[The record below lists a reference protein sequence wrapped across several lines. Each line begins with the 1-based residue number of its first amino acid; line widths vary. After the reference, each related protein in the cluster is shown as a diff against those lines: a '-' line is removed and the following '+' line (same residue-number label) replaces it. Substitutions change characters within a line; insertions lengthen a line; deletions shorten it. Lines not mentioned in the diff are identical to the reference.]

1 MHITSIKGVT
11 ILAATKGRTIK
22 EIFQAV
28 AAGISVI
35 GENQAQELLKK
46 LPNLPKKIR
55 IDFIGHLQTNK
66 VKKIIKICHLIHS
79 VDTLKLAEMINE
91 EAKKIDKIQKILLEI
106 NIANEQTKFGF
117 KEDELIKVFPQLL
130 QMKNLNPLGLMTMV
144 PYYKDKEL
152 TRPVYKKLSQI
163 KNYLEKRF
171 KISLPE
177 LSMGMSND
185 YQVAI
190 EEGATIIR
198 LGRII
203 FD

>member
-1 MHITSIKGVT
+1 
-11 ILAATKGRTIK
+11 
-22 EIFQAV
+22 
-28 AAGISVI
+28 
-35 GENQAQELLKK
+35 
-46 LPNLPKKIR
+46 
-55 IDFIGHLQTNK
+55 
-66 VKKIIKICHLIHS
+66 
-79 VDTLKLAEMINE
+79 
-91 EAKKIDKIQKILLEI
+91 
-106 NIANEQTKFGF
+106 
-117 KEDELIKVFPQLL
+117 
-130 QMKNLNPLGLMTMV
+130 MKNLNPLGLMTMV